1 VIRKERRVLQRRK
14 KTMTQRDTNTGLD
27 RRTRNNETER
37 QDSRVEQRDKKTMR
51 QRDRKAG
58 LDRDTRQ

>member
-1 VIRKERRVLQRRK
+1 
-14 KTMTQRDTNTGLD
+14 MTQRDTNTGLD